1 VKPSSANRARFEAVS
16 SCFRGPI
23 EAQLSFEVILRDNP
37 KSYVLLT
44 SFCRPWSESSMI
56 LCLRHHI
63 QQKMEKQS
71 RTLRAKE
78 TSPHTHTQKY
88 TTNMQIGICPFV
100 DFGLQIIPSSCH
112 GLRVLPAI
120 AAAPGKLHNGK
131 ASRRCVGQNVCII
144 YCGNVRIS
152 CLRWF

>member
-1 VKPSSANRARFEAVS
+1 MPAVPSTREDVMEDFDRQIDEACPPSNFLEMDWATSAYFACATIFNKKWKNKAGH
-16 SCFRGPI
+16 C
-23 EAQLSFEVILRDNP
+23 AQKKHLH
-37 KSYVLLT
+37 T
-44 SFCRPWSESSMI
+44 
-56 LCLRHHI
+56 
-63 QQKMEKQS
+63 
-71 RTLRAKE
+71 
-78 TSPHTHTQKY
+78 HTHTQKY
-88 TTNMQIGICPFV
+88 TTHMQIGICPFV

-131 ASRRCVGQNVCII
+131 ASRCCVGQNVCII

>member
-1 VKPSSANRARFEAVS
+1 
-16 SCFRGPI
+16 
-23 EAQLSFEVILRDNP
+23 
-37 KSYVLLT
+37 
-44 SFCRPWSESSMI
+44 
-56 LCLRHHI
+56 
-63 QQKMEKQS
+63 
-71 RTLRAKE
+71 
-78 TSPHTHTQKY
+78 
-88 TTNMQIGICPFV
+88 MQIGICPFV

-152 CLRWF
+152 CLRWFWGRGFPCTVLWFCFYGAVFLCPKHDY